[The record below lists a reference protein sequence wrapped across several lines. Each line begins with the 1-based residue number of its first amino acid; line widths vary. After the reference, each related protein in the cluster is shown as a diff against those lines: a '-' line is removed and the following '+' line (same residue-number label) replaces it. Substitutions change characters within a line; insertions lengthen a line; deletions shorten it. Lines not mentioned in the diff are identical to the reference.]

1 MKRGFWPIAT
11 AFVLAIFA
19 ATQGFALR
27 WFGPGLEP
35 ASHVFAAG
43 TLIIPIVAFLSY
55 RSLSQRS

>member
-1 MKRGFWPIAT
+1 MKRGFWPIA
-11 AFVLAIFA
+11 AAVVLALFA
-19 ATQGFALR
+19 AAQGFSLL

-43 TLIIPIVAFLSY
+43 TLIIPVVAFLSY